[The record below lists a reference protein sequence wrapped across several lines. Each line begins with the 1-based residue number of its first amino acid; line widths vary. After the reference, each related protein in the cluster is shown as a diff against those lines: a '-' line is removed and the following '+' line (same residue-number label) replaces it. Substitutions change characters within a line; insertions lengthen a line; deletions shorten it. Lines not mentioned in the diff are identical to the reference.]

1 LKANNRAQRYGIQ
14 IHLRYRLKG
23 ESKWWK
29 GTTEN
34 MSRSGV
40 LFRGEEFA
48 EPKTP
53 LELTFVL
60 PKEISGA
67 RPAEVMCKGT
77 VIWSERPRE
86 PGKLPSLATTISQ
99 YRIVR
104 PNPESAPG
112 RSREVA

>member
-1 LKANNRAQRYGIQ
+1 MSSNNRAKRFGIKVC
-14 IHLRYRLKG
+14 LRYRLNG
-23 ESKWWK
+23 GSKWWK

-34 MSRSGV
+34 ISRSGV

-53 LELTFVL
+53 LEMTFTL
-60 PKEISGA
+60 PKDIFGA

-86 PGKLPSLATTISQ
+86 RGKLPILATTISQ
-99 YRIVR
+99 YRLIR
-104 PNPESAPG
+104 P
-112 RSREVA
+112 

>member
-1 LKANNRAQRYGIQ
+1 LSSGNRAQRYGIH
-14 IHLRYRLKG
+14 IHLRYRLSG

-34 MSRSGV
+34 ISRSGV

-48 EPKTP
+48 EPKTA

-60 PKEISGA
+60 PKEIFGV
-67 RPAEVMCKGT
+67 RPAEVICKGM

-86 PGKLPSLATTISQ
+86 KGKLPSLATTISH

-104 PNPESAPG
+104 P
-112 RSREVA
+112 

>member
-1 LKANNRAQRYGIQ
+1 MSSSNRAQRFGI
-14 IHLRYRLKG
+14 HVRLRYRLSG

-34 MSRSGV
+34 ISRSGV

-48 EPKTP
+48 APKTP
-53 LELTFVL
+53 VELTFVL
-60 PKEISGA
+60 PKEIFGA

-77 VIWSERPRE
+77 VIWSERPNER
-86 PGKLPSLATTISQ
+86 GKLPSLATTISQ

-104 PNPESAPG
+104 P
-112 RSREVA
+112 

>member
-1 LKANNRAQRYGIQ
+1 MSSNNRAQRYGIQ
-14 IHLRYRLKG
+14 VRLRYRLSG
-23 ESKWWK
+23 GSKWWK

-34 MSRSGV
+34 ISRSGV

-60 PKEISGA
+60 PKEILGA
-67 RPAEVMCKGT
+67 RRAEVVCKGT

-86 PGKLPSLATTISQ
+86 KGKLPFLATTISQ

-104 PNPESAPG
+104 P
-112 RSREVA
+112 

>member
-1 LKANNRAQRYGIQ
+1 LSSGNRARRFGIQ
-14 IHLRYRLKG
+14 IRLRYRLIG
-23 ESKWWK
+23 GNQWWK

-34 MSRSGV
+34 ISRSGV

-48 EPKTP
+48 EPNTP

-67 RPAEVMCKGT
+67 RPAEVLCKGK
-77 VIWSERPRE
+77 VVWSERPRE
-86 PGKLPSLATTISQ
+86 RGKFPSLATTISQ

-104 PNPESAPG
+104 P
-112 RSREVA
+112 

>member
-1 LKANNRAQRYGIQ
+1 MSSDNRARRFAIQ
-14 IHLRYRLKG
+14 IRLRYRLNG
-23 ESKWWK
+23 GSKWWK

-34 MSRSGV
+34 ISRSGV

-67 RPAEVMCKGT
+67 RPVEVMCKGT

-104 PNPESAPG
+104 PNPESAAG

>member
-1 LKANNRAQRYGIQ
+1 LSSDNRARRFAIQ
-14 IHLRYRLKG
+14 IRLRYRLIG
-23 ESKWWK
+23 GSKWWK

-34 MSRSGV
+34 ISRSGV
-40 LFRGEEFA
+40 LFRGEEFV
-48 EPKTP
+48 EPKAP

-86 PGKLPSLATTISQ
+86 QGKLPSLATTISQ

-104 PNPESAPG
+104 PNPESAAG

>member
-1 LKANNRAQRYGIQ
+1 MSSNNRARRFGIQ
-14 IHLRYRLKG
+14 IRLRYRLNG

-34 MSRSGV
+34 VSRSGV

-48 EPKTP
+48 ERNTP

-60 PKEISGA
+60 PKEISGV
-67 RPAEVMCKGT
+67 RPAEVMCKGK

-86 PGKLPSLATTISQ
+86 PGKLPFLATTITQ
-99 YRIVR
+99 YRIIR
-104 PNPESAPG
+104 P
-112 RSREVA
+112 

>member
-1 LKANNRAQRYGIQ
+1 MCQEGDLRANNRARRYGIQ
-14 IHLRYRLKG
+14 VHLRYRLNG
-23 ESKWWK
+23 ASKWWK

-34 MSRSGV
+34 ISRSGV

-60 PKEISGA
+60 PKEFFAG
-67 RPAEVMCKGT
+67 RPAEVICKGT

-86 PGKLPSLATTISQ
+86 EGKFPSLATTISH
-99 YRIVR
+99 YRIIR
-104 PNPESAPG
+104 P
-112 RSREVA
+112 

>member
-1 LKANNRAQRYGIQ
+1 MSSDNRAKRFGIQ
-14 IHLRYRLKG
+14 IRLRYRLSG

-34 MSRSGV
+34 ISRSGV
-40 LFRGEEFA
+40 LFRGEEFV

-60 PKEISGA
+60 PKDIFGPRA
-67 RPAEVMCKGT
+67 AEVLCRGK

-86 PGKLPSLATTISQ
+86 RGKLPILATTISQ
-99 YRIVR
+99 YRLIR
-104 PNPESAPG
+104 P
-112 RSREVA
+112 

>member
-1 LKANNRAQRYGIQ
+1 MSSGNRAQRYGIH
-14 IHLRYRLKG
+14 IHLRYRLSG
-23 ESKWWK
+23 GSKWWK

-34 MSRSGV
+34 ISRSGV

-60 PKEISGA
+60 PKEIFGV
-67 RPAEVMCKGT
+67 RPAEVICKGM

-86 PGKLPSLATTISQ
+86 KGKLPSLATTISH

-104 PNPESAPG
+104 P
-112 RSREVA
+112 

>member
-1 LKANNRAQRYGIQ
+1 MSSNNRARRFGIQ
-14 IHLRYRLKG
+14 MRLRYRLNG
-23 ESKWWK
+23 GTKWWN

-34 MSRSGV
+34 ISRSGV

-53 LELTFVL
+53 LELTFAL
-60 PKEISGA
+60 PKEILGG
-67 RPAEVMCKGT
+67 RPAEVTCKGT

-86 PGKLPSLATTISQ
+86 QGKLPFLATTISQ

-104 PNPESAPG
+104 P
-112 RSREVA
+112 